1 MLNWF
6 TEKGYFQGIFW
17 MIMSCVVSNMNDILT
32 KLAGSR
38 LPGAEVAFFRFLFG
52 ALVLL
57 PFMMALGSSAFKTKH
72 PKVHMTR
79 AVLLFLA
86 IAPWCYGLAQLPLTL
101 ATTISFTTPF
111 FILPLA
117 KIFLKEHIGI
127 HRCIATLLGF
137 VGIFISL
144 HPDGGTLN
152 PLALLLVCSTV
163 MFASLDIINKKLVT
177 GNEGMLPMLFYS
189 AIGTAIL
196 GAVPTWFVW
205 VVPELNELFFLA
217 LLGVGSNLILFCLLK
232 AFAATEVS
240 ALQPFRYAELVVSA
254 AFGFV
259 IFNELPTMSTLM
271 GAAII
276 VPATFYI
283 AYVETHKQIK
293 LRKLKAA

>member
-1 MLNWF
+1 
-6 TEKGYFQGIFW
+6 
-17 MIMSCVVSNMNDILT
+17 MSCMVSNMNDILT

-38 LPGAEVAFFRFLFG
+38 IPGAEVAFFRFLFG

-57 PFMMALGSSAFKTKH
+57 PFMMALGSSSFKTQH
-72 PKVHMTR
+72 PKAHMTR
-79 AVLLFLA
+79 AILLFLA

-117 KIFLKEHIGI
+117 KIFLKENVGI
-127 HRCIATLLGF
+127 HRWIATLLGF

-144 HPDGGTLN
+144 HPEGGALN
-152 PLALLLVCSTV
+152 PIALLLVGSTV

-189 AIGTAIL
+189 AIGTAFLSAI
-196 GAVPTWFVW
+196 PTYFIWIA
-205 VVPELNELFFLA
+205 PDLNELFFLL
-217 LLGVGSNLILFCLLK
+217 LLGAGGNLILFCLLK
-232 AFAATEVS
+232 AFAATDVS
-240 ALQPFRYAELVVSA
+240 ALQPFRYAELLVSA

-259 IFNELPTMSTLM
+259 IFNELPTMNTLM

-283 AYVETHKQIK
+283 AYIETHKQM
-293 LRKLKAA
+293 KLKGLKEAAAGA

>member
-1 MLNWF
+1 
-6 TEKGYFQGIFW
+6 
-17 MIMSCVVSNMNDILT
+17 MSCVVSNMNDILT

-57 PFMMALGSSAFKTKH
+57 PFMMTLGSVAFKTKH
-72 PKVHMTR
+72 PKAHMIR
-79 AVLLFLA
+79 ALLLFMA

-117 KIFLKEHIGI
+117 KIFLKEHVGI
-127 HRCIATLLGF
+127 HRWIATFLGF
-137 VGIFISL
+137 IGIFISL

-152 PLALLLVCSTV
+152 PMALLLVGSTI

-189 AIGTAIL
+189 ALGTSILDAI
-196 GAVPTWFVW
+196 PTYYIW
-205 VVPELNELFFLA
+205 VAPEFSELFFLA

-240 ALQPFRYAELVVSA
+240 ALQPFRYSELMVSA

-259 IFNELPTMSTLM
+259 IFNELPTINTLM

-283 AYVETHKQIK
+283 AYIETHKH
-293 LRKLKAA
+293 LKARKAEKLTAEVGV